1 VTLSP
6 RSPRTS
12 RPRAL
17 AAGLAGTVLAVTGL
31 SGCGGASNADAV
43 RDDGSVDLSKVTL
56 VVGDQKGGSQAL
68 LQAAG
73 DLDELPYEIDWKP
86 FTSGPPLLDAVG
98 SGAVDVGAVGN
109 TPPLFAIDQEKK
121 LKVVSA
127 YSQGATG
134 DAIVVPKDS
143 NLKTVKDLKGKKV
156 AVAKG
161 SSANYNLLAQLKD
174 AGLSWKDIKP
184 VYLQPTE
191 GLAAFK
197 GGSVDAWAIWDP
209 FTSQAQV
216 DTGAK
221 VLTDGKGLVNGLA
234 FTVAGEEAL
243 EDKATRAA
251 IDDYV
256 ARLAKAQLW
265 AKQHKDAWSATWA
278 EETGLSTEITDQ
290 AVERRAYTP
299 VVIDDQLIQSEQE
312 MFDAFR
318 DQGQLSTDPT
328 LSDYFIKDFNQIVE
342 KAVAEAKKDAA

>member
-1 VTLSP
+1 MTPLARKP
-6 RSPRTS
+6 
-12 RPRAL
+12 L
-17 AAGLAGTVLAVTGL
+17 AAALAGTVLAVTGL
-31 SGCGGASNADAV
+31 SGCGGTSNAEAV

-56 VVGDQKGGSQAL
+56 VVGDQKGGSEAL
-68 LQAAG
+68 LSAAG
-73 DLDELPYEIDWKP
+73 DLDEIPYAIEFKP
-86 FTSGPPLLDAVG
+86 FTSGPPLLDAVS
-98 SGAVDVGAVGN
+98 SGAVDVGGVGN
-109 TPPLFAIDQEKK
+109 TPPLFAIDQKKK

-134 DAIVVPKDS
+134 DAIVVPEKS
-143 NLKTVKDLKGKKV
+143 RLKSVEDLKGKKV

-161 SSANYNLLAQLKD
+161 SSANYNLLAQLKE
-174 AGLSWKDIKP
+174 AGLSFDDIEP

-209 FTSQAQV
+209 FTSQAQL
-216 DTGAK
+216 DAGAK

-234 FTVAGEEAL
+234 FTVASDESLA
-243 EDKATRAA
+243 DKATRAA

-256 ARLAKAQLW
+256 GRLAAAQVW
-265 AKQHKDAWSATWA
+265 AAAHKDEWSATWA

-299 VVIDDQLIQSEQE
+299 VEIDDELIASEQE

-318 DQGQLSTDPT
+318 EQGQLSSSPT
-328 LSDYFIKDFNQIVE
+328 LTDYFLTDFNEIVR
-342 KAVAEAKKDAA
+342 KATEEAQKESA

>member
-1 VTLSP
+1 MNLLA
-6 RSPRTS
+6 RST

-56 VVGDQKGGSQAL
+56 VVGDQKGGNEAL
-68 LQAAG
+68 LSAAG
-73 DLDELPYEIDWKP
+73 DLDEIPYKIDFKP
-86 FTSGPPLLDAVG
+86 FTSGPPLLDAV
-98 SGAVDVGAVGN
+98 SSNAVNVGGVGN
-109 TPPLFAIDQEKK
+109 TPPLFAIDQKKK

-134 DAIVVPKDS
+134 DAIVVPKGS
-143 NLKTVKDLKGKKV
+143 KLAGIKDLEGKKV

-161 SSANYNLLAQLKD
+161 SSANYNLLAQLKA
-174 AGLSWKDIKP
+174 AGLSFADIEP

-191 GLAAFK
+191 ALAAFK

-209 FTSQAQV
+209 FTSQAQL
-216 DTGAK
+216 DAGAK

-234 FTVAGEEAL
+234 FTVASDEAL

-256 ARLAKAQLW
+256 ARLAKAQVW
-265 AKQHKDAWSATWA
+265 AAHHKSDWSATWA

-299 VVIDDQLIQSEQE
+299 VEIDDQLIASEQE

-318 DQGQLSTDPT
+318 AQDQLTTNPT
-328 LSDYFIKDFNQIVE
+328 LSDWFITDFNEVVRT
-342 KAVAEAKKDAA
+342 ATAEAKKEGA